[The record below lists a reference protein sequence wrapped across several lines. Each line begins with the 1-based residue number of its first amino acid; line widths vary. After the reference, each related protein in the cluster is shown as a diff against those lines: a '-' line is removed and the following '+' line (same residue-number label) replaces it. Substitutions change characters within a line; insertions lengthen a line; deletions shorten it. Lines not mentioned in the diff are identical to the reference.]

1 MTIRKMRWALAACA
15 LLWLLPSMASDAYW
29 LVRDTT
35 LRSQPLFSAQGQAL
49 SQGTEV
55 ELVKEEGAWYQVSTD
70 AGQKGWLRR
79 YEMRR
84 ASGGATVSR
93 REESSVL
100 GSLMRSTSRL
110 FGRSAS
116 EDVESGVV
124 ATIGVRGLS
133 EEELKR
139 AQPDYQGVDRLEQ
152 WAANTAQ
159 AQKLAANG
167 GLKARRIESLKGEK

>member
-1 MTIRKMRWALAACA
+1 MQWALAACA
-15 LLWLLPSMASDAYW
+15 MLWLLPGVASDDYW

-35 LRSQPLFSAQGQAL
+35 LRSQPLFSAQGQTL

-55 ELVKEEGAWYQVSTD
+55 ALVKEEGAWYQVSTG
-70 AGQKGWLRR
+70 AGQTGWLRR

-93 REESSVL
+93 KKESSVL
-100 GSLMRSTSRL
+100 GSLIRSTSRL

-116 EDVESGVV
+116 EDIESGVV

-139 AQPDYQGVDRLEQ
+139 AQPDYQRVDQIEQ
-152 WAANTAQ
+152 WVASTAK
-159 AQKLAANG
+159 AQKLASNG
-167 GLKARRIESLKGEK
+167 GLKTRRIESLKGEK